1 MVLLYNNPSRL
12 RNQAWLLE
20 LSIFFLE
27 AKSTVD
33 MVVLPNQVVAMS
45 KPRKGKN
52 FNQEKETK
60 LCQKFLHVLQDPI
73 IGKAQKSQ
81 GF

>member
-1 MVLLYNNPSRL
+1 
-12 RNQAWLLE
+12 
-20 LSIFFLE
+20 
-27 AKSTVD
+27 

-52 FNQEKETK
+52 FNQEKGTK

>member
-1 MVLLYNNPSRL
+1 
-12 RNQAWLLE
+12 
-20 LSIFFLE
+20 
-27 AKSTVD
+27 

-52 FNQEKETK
+52 FNQEKETQ
-60 LCQKFLHVLQDPI
+60 LCRNFLHVLQDPI

-81 GF
+81 AFWGVCMSTFQQPHASVRSRKTCEEP

>member
-1 MVLLYNNPSRL
+1 MASCQMHKNCHKNQTQQHIIAILKLSPNNNPSRL
-12 RNQAWLLE
+12 WKQAWLLE

-52 FNQEKETK
+52 FNQEKET
-60 LCQKFLHVLQDPI
+60 
-73 IGKAQKSQ
+73 
-81 GF
+81 